1 MRSQPSSV
9 KLPLAEP
16 GPERCWLGSTCT
28 IFPILPVGPGAGGDG
43 GVPVGPRGPGQTAPG
58 AVRGGDDSN
67 GAMFVYY
74 YTFVP
79 RPFDELAGIVDGH
92 PYRWLPSSTPA
103 GDRAEEGILV
113 NLGTD
118 RRLPLRKEVVILAG
132 EPDRSPLRA

>member
-1 MRSQPSSV
+1 
-9 KLPLAEP
+9 
-16 GPERCWLGSTCT
+16 
-28 IFPILPVGPGAGGDG
+28 
-43 GVPVGPRGPGQTAPG
+43 
-58 AVRGGDDSN
+58 
-67 GAMFVYY
+67 MFVYY

-132 EPDRSPLRA
+132 EPDRSPLRAILPLTVMAADAPGLFPCLKAELELAPFDDEHTQLTLRGSYRPPLGSVGGLLDQAL